1 LKTFFFASIIYNSII
16 YPVFSMLIIL
26 GGCVKFLMHIEK
38 FIMLKKRLLVPFLV
52 FAYFTANFLSAQEP
66 ELKLKAHSWEK
77 TEERIYAVGNVE
89 ITYKNL
95 KLFADKVELNTETK
109 DVVAE
114 GNVVIQ
120 MPQEVISAEEIRFN
134 LDSKEGILK
143 NAHGMA
149 QPSINYEA
157 ESIERKEEGVYQF
170 KKASITSCAQAVPRW
185 WFTGSKANFK
195 KNDYIEMWNAVL
207 RIKKIP
213 VFYFPYIRF
222 PVGEDKATG
231 LLTPQLGYS
240 GRKGIT
246 YSQGFYWDI
255 RRNMDATLNLDYY
268 SFKGFGAGLEYRYL
282 FPKGTGGKLNLY
294 YFNFKPSSEEEG
306 AEEAEEYIPYAYI
319 LRFKHN
325 QSLPFDFNLV
335 ADVDYQSSFDFL
347 REFDNNFQRALI
359 SNRSSQAYITR
370 AWSYFNL
377 SIRAGRFETYYK
389 QIDKSIIRRNFPSLS
404 FSSSKIK
411 VINPLYLSFSSS
423 FERWER
429 GWKSDYENS
438 EQKKGQNLSIT
449 PTLTIPLTFIP
460 WMTLN
465 SSFSYNFSYY
475 FNSYSPGTHQVVD
488 EPLLSQRYSMNF
500 EYIGPV
506 FYKIFFNSD
515 DEPVIKHIIEPSVTY
530 HYDSPVAVSDR
541 VITQTGFFFQYHYL
555 KYGLTNRI
563 LLKQKNMSKEVFALG
578 CDQTYYFAPEKSPLQ
593 RYLFNGEIPAFSDVG
608 GYLRFYPGKKYSFD
622 FSARFNPYHKT
633 LASVRLGA
641 NLGTTNDSLFLRVNW
656 YKGVNPYSESNFRNR
671 HQIGFFGGAKIPWL
685 DLDVRTEIE
694 YNIYEH
700 KLLYSAF
707 ELEYN
712 YQCLDFKADLRI
724 FYYREKPEMQFRVTF
739 GLGNIGKT
747 TDFLGGIGF

>member
-1 LKTFFFASIIYNSII
+1 MKAFFFASIIYNSII

-38 FIMLKKRLLVPFLV
+38 FIMLKKSLLVPFFV

-319 LRFKHN
+319 LRLKHN

-465 SSFSYNFSYY
+465 SSFSYNFLYY
-475 FNSYSPGTHQVVD
+475 FNSYSPGTYQVVD

-656 YKGVNPYSESNFRNR
+656 YKGVNPYSESSFRNR

>member
-1 LKTFFFASIIYNSII
+1 MKTFFFASIIYNSII

-38 FIMLKKRLLVPFLV
+38 FIMLKKRLLVPFFV

-294 YFNFKPSSEEEG
+294 YFNFKPSSGEEG
-306 AEEAEEYIPYAYI
+306 AEEVEEYIPYAYI

-563 LLKQKNMSKEVFALG
+563 LLKKENMSKEVFALG

-656 YKGVNPYSESNFRNR
+656 YKGVNPYSESSFLNR

-712 YQCLDFKADLRI
+712 YQCLDLKADLRV
-724 FYYREKPEMQFRVTF
+724 FYYREKPEMQFRITF

>member
-1 LKTFFFASIIYNSII
+1 MKAFFFASIIYSSII

-38 FIMLKKRLLVPFLV
+38 FIMLKKRLLVLLFV

-294 YFNFKPSSEEEG
+294 YFNFKPSSGEEG
-306 AEEAEEYIPYAYI
+306 AEEVEEYIPYAYI

-541 VITQTGFFFQYHYL
+541 VITQTGLFFQYHYL

-563 LLKQKNMSKEVFALG
+563 LLKKENMSKEVFALG

-685 DLDVRTEIE
+685 DLDVRTEVE

-700 KLLYSAF
+700 KLLYTAF
-707 ELEYN
+707 ILGYN
-712 YQCLDFKADLRI
+712 YQCLDFKADLKI
-724 FYYREKPEMQFRVTF
+724 FYYREKPEMQFRITF